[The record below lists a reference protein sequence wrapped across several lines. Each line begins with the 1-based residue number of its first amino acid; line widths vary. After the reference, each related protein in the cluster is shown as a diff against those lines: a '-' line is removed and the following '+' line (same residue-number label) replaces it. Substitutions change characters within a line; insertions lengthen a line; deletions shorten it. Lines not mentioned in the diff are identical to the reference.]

1 MLIKT
6 SIKPWIS
13 FEKGSQSD
21 SIKFNENAWLKPYIH
36 MNTKLRPKAKN
47 NFTKYFLK
55 LMVNVVFEKNM
66 KNVRNHS
73 DIKLVTT

>member
-1 MLIKT
+1 M
-6 SIKPWIS
+6 S
-13 FEKGSQSD
+13 
-21 SIKFNENAWLKPYIH
+21 
-36 MNTKLRPKAKN
+36 TKLRPKAKN